1 MKAFFA
7 RLGKGGQVAAGVAA
21 AAGVVVIGLFL
32 LGPPQPPAPEPAAPA
47 RPEPTPAPQPAPEA
61 PAAPPA
67 QEDVPAPEPEA
78 PAEAAEAEPEAPA
91 AAAEAEPEAPA
102 EAAEAEPE
110 APAEE
115 AEPQPEAAAPESPA
129 DPAAAVSAEPQATP
143 AAPRFDVVRVDA
155 QGGAVVA
162 GVAPPLSQ
170 VLVLVDGAEAASV
183 RADRRGSFAALLD
196 LPESAAPRVLTL
208 EAVLEGGTRLESVD
222 TVLLAPVAPLPAVT
236 DPAPP
241 SLAEGPP
248 AAAGEA
254 LAEAAPTS
262 EPPPEPTAG
271 ADAAP
276 PLEMAAVS
284 ELPDGRVAQTEVP
297 VEPTAAPA
305 LTASDPDPAT
315 VAEAPAT
322 AAEEEVAEAAPPP
335 GPVVTPADPE
345 PLTIAEAPATATDE
359 TVAEAAPAEVA
370 AAPEAPEP
378 APVATSAAPV
388 EGPPA
393 APPVVLAEPALP
405 GLPGD
410 APAAPAPI
418 APPVVPVAPQT
429 PAIVALAP
437 EGARVMQPA
446 GDPPPQVMQNV
457 VIETITYAPDGA
469 VVVAG
474 RGSGERAVR
483 IYLDNRPLAE
493 AATDSAGLWRSE
505 LPSIDTGL
513 YTLRADEVDA
523 TGRVTSRFETPFRR
537 ESPETV
543 AAVAAAPERGARA
556 EVITVQPGQ
565 TLWGISRATYGRGIL
580 YVHVFA
586 ANEDQIRNP
595 DRIYPGQVFALPELA
610 PAQLTEP
617 EPPRPPRR

>member
-1 MKAFFA
+1 
-7 RLGKGGQVAAGVAA
+7 VAEAA
-21 AAGVVVIGLFL
+21 PPPGPVVTPADPEPVTIAEA
-32 LGPPQPPAPEPAAPA
+32 PAPAAEEEVA
-47 RPEPTPAPQPAPEA
+47 E
-61 PAAPPA
+61 AAPPA
-67 QEDVPAPEPEA
+67 GPIVT
-78 PAEAAEAEPEAPA
+78 
-91 AAAEAEPEAPA
+91 
-102 EAAEAEPE
+102 
-110 APAEE
+110 
-115 AEPQPEAAAPESPA
+115 PA
-129 DPAAAVSAEPQATP
+129 DPEP
-143 AAPRFDVVRVDA
+143 
-155 QGGAVVA
+155 
-162 GVAPPLSQ
+162 
-170 VLVLVDGAEAASV
+170 
-183 RADRRGSFAALLD
+183 
-196 LPESAAPRVLTL
+196 
-208 EAVLEGGTRLESVD
+208 
-222 TVLLAPVAPLPAVT
+222 VT
-236 DPAPP
+236 I
-241 SLAEGPP
+241 
-248 AAAGEA
+248 
-254 LAEAAPTS
+254 
-262 EPPPEPTAG
+262 
-271 ADAAP
+271 
-276 PLEMAAVS
+276 
-284 ELPDGRVAQTEVP
+284 
-297 VEPTAAPA
+297 
-305 LTASDPDPAT
+305 
-315 VAEAPAT
+315 AEAPAP